1 MPFHVF
7 LLLLFAFETTSTP
20 PLGHFLMSNL
30 GTNAVAG
37 RTIPESE
44 QSSDQENN
52 SAKQSPATKKLARQK
67 AQAQTLT
74 GIVEWEYKPLAWDC
88 DVPNCD
94 HFALYDDATQTNYDL
109 DDARAALPYEGK
121 KAKVTGI
128 VNTKDSAIHVISIEA
143 VK

>member
-1 MPFHVF
+1 MTATQPNHFQLSMPGANGITAQTKTASEN
-7 LLLLFAFETTSTP
+7 FA
-20 PLGHFLMSNL
+20 NL
-30 GTNAVAG
+30 ENSEISPSRASRKRAKGT
-37 RTIPESE
+37 
-44 QSSDQENN
+44 
-52 SAKQSPATKKLARQK
+52 
-67 AQAQTLT
+67 AQTQTLT
-74 GIVEWEYKPLAWDC
+74 GIVEWESKPLAWDC

-121 KAKVTGI
+121 RAKVTGI